1 MGADKAHE
9 SGPGGGPSPLRRVL
23 VTGATGYLG
32 ANIAAALLADPGV
45 ARVVAGGR
53 EPAVGEALSAA
64 LGGSPRLGF
73 SRGCL
78 PEEPW
83 PLDDID
89 TLVHVAGVRPG
100 VGVDDTRILLVN
112 QEGTRRLLESIPSS
126 PVQRVVFISAQS
138 VYGWR
143 RPPPWSEA
151 TEVRPQTAYGL
162 SKWVGEFLCQNL
174 DAGVGVVSLR
184 LARVYGVGVG
194 HRLVC
199 TRLPHRFALLAAR
212 GETIPVFGSG
222 EQRLD
227 LVHVSDVAEAVRRAA
242 LAPDLPGRAVLNVG
256 GGAPLPTRRVAELCL
271 AAAAG
276 LGLPVPAVTSV
287 PQTGEPAT
295 DFGLEIGRAGEV
307 LGWAPRWDP
316 AEGLAQLVAAAAGR

>member
-1 MGADKAHE
+1 MEAEAVKPADSSGASQA
-9 SGPGGGPSPLRRVL
+9 RRVL
-23 VTGATGYLG
+23 VTGATGYVG
-32 ANIAAALLADPGV
+32 ANIAAVLLADPAV
-45 ARVVAGGR
+45 AEVVAGGR
-53 EPAVGEALSAA
+53 DPAAAEALATA
-64 LGGSPRLGF
+64 LGGPARLRF
-73 SRGCL
+73 ARGRL
-78 PEEPW
+78 PDEPW
-83 PLDDID
+83 SLDGVD
-89 TLVHVAGVRPG
+89 TVVHVAGVRPG
-100 VGVDDTRILLVN
+100 AGVDDTRILLVN

-162 SKWVGEFLCQNL
+162 SKWVGEFLCHNL
-174 DAGVGVVSLR
+174 AAGIGVVSLR

-194 HRLVC
+194 HRLVW
-199 TRLPHRFALLAAR
+199 TRMPHRFALLAAR

-227 LVHVSDVAEAVRRAA
+227 LVHVSDVAEAACRAA
-242 LAPDLPGRAVLNVG
+242 LAPGLPGRSVLNVG
-256 GGAPLPTRRVAELCL
+256 GGAPLATRRVAEMCL

-276 LGLPVPAVTSV
+276 LGLPAPAITSV
-287 PQTGEPAT
+287 PETGEPAT